1 MIRMLLA
8 LGAFMNRS
16 KVLDW
21 SMGSLGVAWY
31 ATLHLRGAGAS
42 AGAPV
47 GPGSASYNNSF
58 TWMILLNIS
67 SRKNTRWWLL
77 GVDKRNHGVENA
89 SNKCISL
96 HDAIIDIDLM

>member
-1 MIRMLLA
+1 
-8 LGAFMNRS
+8 
-16 KVLDW
+16 
-21 SMGSLGVAWY
+21 
-31 ATLHLRGAGAS
+31 
-42 AGAPV
+42 
-47 GPGSASYNNSF
+47 
-58 TWMILLNIS
+58 MILLNIS